1 MEENNENDRLVYE
14 VGYHILPTIEESAVV
29 EEAEK
34 IKSAVV
40 EKGGSVIS
48 EETPKIMNLAYD
60 ISKSVNAKRQNYGKA
75 YFGWIKFEAEPGVLA
90 DIKDQIDAMG
100 SILRFIIVK
109 TVKADTMRS
118 QRAPFF
124 KKENNKDKN
133 EEDNDEAIEISEEE
147 IDKSID
153 ELLVEDNKE

>member
-1 MEENNENDRLVYE
+1 MEESNENDRLVYE
-14 VGYHILPTIEESAVV
+14 VGYHILPTIEESAVP
-29 EEAEK
+29 EEADK
-34 IKSAVV
+34 IKSAIA
-40 EKGGSVIS
+40 EKGGSIIS

-60 ISKSVNAKRQNYGKA
+60 ISKSVNAKKQSYSKA
-75 YFGWIKFEAEPGVLA
+75 YFGWTKFEVEPEAIA
-90 DIKDQIDAMG
+90 DIKSKIDTMG
-100 SILRFIIVK
+100 SILRFLIIK

-118 QRAPFF
+118 QRVPSF

-133 EEDNDEAIEISEEE
+133 EEEKGEAQEISEEE